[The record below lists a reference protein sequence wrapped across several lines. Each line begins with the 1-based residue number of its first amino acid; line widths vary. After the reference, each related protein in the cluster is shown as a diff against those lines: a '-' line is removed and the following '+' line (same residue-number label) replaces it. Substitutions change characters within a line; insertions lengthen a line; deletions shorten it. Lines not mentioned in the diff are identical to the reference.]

1 MYSPGKEDR
10 ESLDYLNDI
19 MESIADIR
27 HFTRDKT
34 QKGLAKDKKT
44 LYAVIRCFEILGEA
58 VKKVPKDIKKK
69 YPQVPWEE
77 IAGMRDK
84 LIHEYFGVDVDTLWD
99 TIHEDLSPFEDI
111 ISKIVNDLR

>member
-19 MESIADIR
+19 LESIADIR

-84 LIHEYFGVDVDTLWD
+84 LIHEYFGVDTEIVWKVASEELVP
-99 TIHEDLSPFEDI
+99 LKPLFE
-111 ISKIVNDLR
+111 KLLE